1 MRQEKS
7 SSHNAAAAVQA
18 AVSNATSKAAAPTTT
33 TNSSSATDKPSGEMH
48 RVFVYGTLK
57 SKEPNAH
64 VIAEAVEKGHARF
77 VCRAQTID
85 RYPLLIA
92 SRYNIPFLLYHPG
105 EGKNVRGEI
114 YEVSDETLAMLDD
127 FEGHPEVYLR
137 QSIKTG
143 MLFDLDDDSAS
154 EKENNNDNDDE
165 DVIVECW
172 TYFLY
177 DFEPSLLLRQHEFL
191 ENYSNHDPTHGLYY
205 VTSEDIDEDYDELSA
220 LKAG

>member
-1 MRQEKS
+1 MRQEVYAS
-7 SSHNAAAAVQA
+7 TH
-18 AVSNATSKAAAPTTT
+18 SNMAAPTAA
-33 TNSSSATDKPSGEMH
+33 SSATTAAATTVKHSASNSTTKSPEEMH

-77 VCRAQTID
+77 LCRAQTID
-85 RYPLLIA
+85 RYPLIIA
-92 SRYNIPFLLYHPG
+92 SRYNIPFLLHHPG
-105 EGKNVRGEI
+105 EGKNVWGEI
-114 YEVSDETLAMLDD
+114 YEVSDETLAVLDD

-137 QSIKTG
+137 HSLKTS
-143 MLFDLDDDSAS
+143 MHFDCVAS
-154 EKENNNDNDDE
+154 SDEENNDSTVEE

-177 DFEPSLLLRQHEFL
+177 DFEPNLLRKHEFL
-191 ENYSNHDPTHGLYY
+191 DNYSNHDASHGLCY
-205 VTSEDIDEDYDELSA
+205 VASEDIDEDYDELSA